1 MDANELPQEPA
12 QTPRQGVGKFGV
24 LGAVLLG
31 AIIGGIVVEYWLVTR
46 GVEVPRAQTAPG
58 AAGSGDLAADVA
70 HLKSVLPT
78 QSHTMKDVGDQWVNL
93 WFAVQKKNWL
103 LARFFFDQGRQ
114 QIRWTLAI
122 RPERQLPPPAGGTV
136 NLRSLFLPVDMSTFA
151 ALQLAIEDEDH
162 DAFVAAYKESLTACH
177 SCHTAVQMPYL
188 RPTIPTV
195 PPSSMLSF
203 DPVAP

>member
-1 MDANELPQEPA
+1 MDVNEVPQGAEHA
-12 QTPRQGVGKFGV
+12 TRHGVGKFGV

-31 AIIGGIVVEYWLVTR
+31 AIIGGVIVEYWLVTR

-58 AAGSGDLAADVA
+58 TSGDLAADVT

-93 WFAVQKKNWL
+93 WFAVQRKNWP

-114 QIRWTLAI
+114 QIRWTLAL
-122 RPERQLPPPAGGTV
+122 RPERVLPPPTGGTV
-136 NLRSLFLPVDMSTFA
+136 NLRSLFTPMDMSVFA
-151 ALQLAIEDEDH
+151 ELQLAIEDQDTE
-162 DAFVAAYKESLTACH
+162 AFTAAYKQSLAACQ

-195 PPSSMLSF
+195 QPSSMIAF

>member
-1 MDANELPQEPA
+1 VDANELPHDPA
-12 QTPRQGVGKFGV
+12 QAPRHGVGKFAV
-24 LGAVLLG
+24 LGALLLG
-31 AIIGGIVVEYWLVTR
+31 AIIGGVIVEYWLVTR
-46 GVEVPRAQTAPG
+46 GVEVPRAQTGQAG
-58 AAGSGDLAADVA
+58 AGGDLAGDVA

-78 QSHTMKDVGDQWVNL
+78 QSHTMKDVGDHWVNL
-93 WFAVQKKNWL
+93 WFAVQKKNWT

-136 NLRSLFLPVDMSTFA
+136 NLRGLFTPMDMSTFA
-151 ALQLAIEDEDH
+151 ALQLAIEDEDNA
-162 DAFVAAYKESLTACH
+162 AFVAAYKESLTGCH

-195 PPSSMLSF
+195 PPPSILSF
-203 DPVAP
+203 DPAAP

>member
-1 MDANELPQEPA
+1 VDANDLPQDPA
-12 QTPRQGVGKFGV
+12 QAPHQGVGKFAV
-24 LGAVLLG
+24 LGALLLG
-31 AIIGGIVVEYWLVTR
+31 AIIGGVIVEYWLVTR
-46 GVEVPRAQTAPG
+46 GVEVPRAQTG
-58 AAGSGDLAADVA
+58 AAAGGDIVADVA

-78 QSHTMKDVGDQWVNL
+78 QSHTMKDVGDQWINL
-93 WFAVQKKNWL
+93 WFAVQRKNWQ

-114 QIRWTLAI
+114 LIRWTLAI

-136 NLRSLFLPVDMSTFA
+136 NLRGLFTPMDMSTFA

-162 DAFVAAYKESLTACH
+162 EAFTAAYKESLTACH

-195 PPSSMLSF
+195 PPSTILSL
-203 DPVAP
+203 DPVSP

>member
-1 MDANELPQEPA
+1 MDVNEVPQGPEHA
-12 QTPRQGVGKFGV
+12 TRHGVGKFGV

-31 AIIGGIVVEYWLVTR
+31 AIIGGVIVEYWLVTR

-58 AAGSGDLAADVA
+58 ASGDLVADVT

-93 WFAVQKKNWL
+93 WFAVERKNWP

-114 QIRWTLAI
+114 QIRWTLAL
-122 RPERQLPPPAGGTV
+122 RPERVLPPPTGGTV
-136 NLRSLFLPVDMSTFA
+136 NLRSLFTPMDMSVFA
-151 ALQLAIEDEDH
+151 ELQLAIEDQDTE
-162 DAFVAAYKESLTACH
+162 AFTAAYKQSLTACQ

-195 PPSSMLSF
+195 QPSSMIGF